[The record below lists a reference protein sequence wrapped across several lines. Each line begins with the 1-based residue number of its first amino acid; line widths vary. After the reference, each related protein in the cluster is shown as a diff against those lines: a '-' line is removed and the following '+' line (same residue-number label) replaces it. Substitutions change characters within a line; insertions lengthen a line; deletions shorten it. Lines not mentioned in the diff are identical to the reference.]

1 MLLLQGQANSHQWW
15 RRVRPL
21 LTGDFRTITFDYRG
35 TGETARRQSSVGVD
49 PTPWTTRLFADDA
62 AAVLAALGVD
72 RALVYG
78 TSMGGRV
85 AQELAINHPRLV
97 ERLVLCC
104 TSPGGALAR
113 ERSHEVRKALADPD
127 AARRHRS
134 MVDLFNTPEW
144 VAAQGGYDHA
154 PRHLLGDR
162 TMTPSDAN
170 RHLRMSGEHDASD
183 RLHLVE
189 ASTLIVHAQGDRM
202 APVANAAALHER
214 LRGSELHVHPEGRH
228 GFFDEFAQPVT
239 DLVGAFLSRRA
250 LR

>member
-1 MLLLQGQANSHQWW
+1 M
-15 RRVRPL
+15 
-21 LTGDFRTITFDYRG
+21 
-35 TGETARRQSSVGVD
+35 
-49 PTPWTTRLFADDA
+49 
-62 AAVLAALGVD
+62 LAALGVE

-85 AQELAINHPRLV
+85 AQELAINHPHLV

-134 MVDLFNTPEW
+134 MVDLFYTPEW

-170 RHLRMSGEHDASD
+170 RHLRMSGEHDA
-183 RLHLVE
+183 
-189 ASTLIVHAQGDRM
+189 
-202 APVANAAALHER
+202 
-214 LRGSELHVHPEGRH
+214 
-228 GFFDEFAQPVT
+228 FDEFAQPVT

-250 LR
+250 FRWPAPAMSPPHRHRPRRWSVRRADDAVDREPVALLEAPHGRVGRRVGRDPYLDRP